1 MGPCTYLEM
10 QDYTLVLRGHI
21 NLARSIFP
29 KGTAGCQLD
38 AVARSP
44 LCQAKRNFGHGTGHG
59 IGFFLG
65 VHEGPHEIRQNF
77 NRQPLLPGMIAT
89 DEPGLY
95 REGQH
100 GVRHESVLLCRE
112 AGSNEFGDWLEWE
125 NLTLC
130 HIDTGAIIR
139 DLMTADEIAWLN
151 AYNARVYETL
161 KDHLPA
167 DVAEWLRAKT
177 RPI

>member
-1 MGPCTYLEM
+1 
-10 QDYTLVLRGHI
+10 
-21 NLARSIFP
+21 
-29 KGTAGCQLD
+29 
-38 AVARSP
+38 
-44 LCQAKRNFGHGTGHG
+44 
-59 IGFFLG
+59 
-65 VHEGPHEIRQNF
+65 
-77 NRQPLLPGMIAT
+77 MIAT

-161 KDHLPA
+161 KTHPPA